1 MREQWGAN
9 PQPIVFWRFTL
20 WPFSPNSSISW
31 LLYKALANFSH
42 FRHISHL
49 RQNRHCDFS
58 PFSSYSPLL
67 SGPFASSFDL
77 QGSHLA
83 ILVNITIFV
92 KITTF
97 KGPVCHLIA
106 NFIKTLANV
115 RHIRRQLQ
123 IRHFRQICNFHQ
135 NLNGNLWLCYY
146 LFAKLGEFSLFFL
159 LGAFLDMSGWI
170 GPKHSKNEVVIVSNG
185 RFLL

>member
-1 MREQWGAN
+1 M
-9 PQPIVFWRFTL
+9 
-20 WPFSPNSSISW
+20 
-31 LLYKALANFSH
+31 
-42 FRHISHL
+42 SHL
-49 RQNRHCDFS
+49 LQNRYCDLS

-77 QGSHLA
+77 QGSLWGFLA

-123 IRHFRQICNFHQ
+123 IRHFRQICSFHQ

-146 LFAKLGEFSLFFL
+146 LFAKLGEFSLFFP
-159 LGAFLDMSGWI
+159 LGAFLDMSG
-170 GPKHSKNEVVIVSNG
+170 
-185 RFLL
+185 